1 MAGFSPVR
9 QLSILTPCDTLALMS
24 NHPPIEGCTA
34 PDEQLRRELQLL
46 VQRHAEFSRRL
57 ETILAALE
65 SGHSAA
71 SAAPPQS
78 ASTGRELWLLNDRLS
93 HAEEHLDALARQL
106 EVTTGRLDE
115 VVESRT
121 WKLITGMGGILLKL
135 TGRG

>member
-1 MAGFSPVR
+1 
-9 QLSILTPCDTLALMS
+9 MS
-24 NHPPIEGCTA
+24 NHPQAEGCTA
-34 PDEQLRRELQLL
+34 PDEQLRRELELL

-57 ETILAALE
+57 ESILAVLE
-65 SGHSAA
+65 SGPSAGV
-71 SAAPPQS
+71 PPTLQS
-78 ASTGRELWLLNDRLS
+78 ANAGKELWLLNDRLS